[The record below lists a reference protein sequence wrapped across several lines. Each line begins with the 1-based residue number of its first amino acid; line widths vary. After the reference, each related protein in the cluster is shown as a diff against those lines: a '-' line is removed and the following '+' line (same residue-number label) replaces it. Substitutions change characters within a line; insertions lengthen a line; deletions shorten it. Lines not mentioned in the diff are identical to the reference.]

1 MSTNQSPSLGFGATQ
16 LLDAPASFSRRLNQ
30 QTTEAATSNDQYRN
44 QKDLNEPRA
53 FPANDNAAYQLAVI
67 SAYRQVFGNV
77 QPMESERLLS
87 AESQL
92 RNGDISVREF
102 VRRLALSDF
111 YRSRYFDAVS
121 PHRAVELNFKHLLG
135 RPPQDEAEISAHV
148 ATVATY
154 GFEGEI
160 NSYIDS
166 DEYLQTFGEDTVPY
180 PTSWSSP
187 LGQPQSAFNRMA
199 ALEQNFAGSDTA
211 VGNKSQLLGNL
222 ARGYSLSIRI
232 PAQVYRSGSAGSLNR
247 SSAGG
252 TRGVLMPVRRIS
264 ADGGDSAP
272 MRGDIYV
279 GFGLGQRDQEVFERS
294 GGETADQVAG
304 LMRAAY
310 RQVMGN
316 PHLMESERCL
326 TAESQFVEGRLST
339 REFVRA
345 VALSPDYR
353 RRFFESNAPYR
364 FVELNFKHL
373 LGRAPLTQAEVSE
386 HIQRLANEG
395 YEAEINSYIDSDEY
409 QNLFGENT
417 IPFARISSE
426 QGRSQLAFN
435 RHLSLAGGYASSDTV
450 QSASNLVMSVA
461 TNTVPSNWSKTSQR
475 INRIG
480 ANSGTNEP
488 TGKRYRIV
496 VQAQPA
502 GGRQR
507 TPNASYLVSGKD
519 ITSQLGYV
527 HRRGGRILSITE
539 VL

>member
-1 MSTNQSPSLGFGATQ
+1 MPTNQSPALGFGATQ
-16 LLDAPASFSRRLNQ
+16 LIGGPASFSRSQGQ
-30 QTTEAATSNDQYRN
+30 QATEAAISNDRYRN
-44 QKDLNEPRA
+44 QRVLSAPES
-53 FPANDNAAYQLAVI
+53 FTANDNSAYQFAVI
-67 SAYRQVFGNV
+67 AAYRQVFGNV

-102 VRRLALSDF
+102 VRLLALSSF

-135 RPPQDEAEISAHV
+135 RPPQDEAEISVHV
-148 ATVATY
+148 ATIATH

-160 NSYIDS
+160 NSYLDS
-166 DEYLQTFGEDTVPY
+166 DEYLKTFGDDTVPY
-180 PTSWSSP
+180 PTSWNSRP
-187 LGQPQSAFNRMA
+187 GQPQSAFNRMA

-211 VGNKSQLLGNL
+211 VGNKSQLMNNL
-222 ARGYSLSIRI
+222 VRGYSLSIKI
-232 PAQVYRSGSAGSLNR
+232 PAQVYRSGTAASMNR
-247 SSAGG
+247 SSAGMVPG
-252 TRGVLMPVRRIS
+252 MFEPVRRLN

-272 MRGDIYV
+272 LRGDLYV
-279 GFGLGQRDQEVFERS
+279 GFGLGQRQQEVFERS
-294 GGETADQVAG
+294 DGDSADQIAG
-304 LMRAAY
+304 LIRATY

-316 PHLMESERCL
+316 PHLMESERSI

-345 VALSPDYR
+345 VALSSEYR

-373 LGRAPLTQAEVSE
+373 LGRAPLTQAEVSA

-395 YEAEINSYIDSDEY
+395 YEADINSFIDSDEY
-409 QNLFGENT
+409 QSQFGEST
-417 IPFARISSE
+417 IPFVRISSE

-435 RHLSLAGGYASSDTV
+435 RQLALAGGYASSDTV

-461 TNTVPSNWSKTSQR
+461 TNTVPSNWSNTTQR

-480 ANSGTNEP
+480 ANAGTTEP

-507 TPNASYLVSGKD
+507 TPNATYLVSGKD

>member
-1 MSTNQSPSLGFGATQ
+1 MSRNQSSALGFGATQ
-16 LLDAPASFSRRLNQ
+16 LLDAPASFSRKHNVQ
-30 QTTEAATSNDQYRN
+30 ITEPATSNDRYRN
-44 QKDLNEPRA
+44 QQELGALAP
-53 FPANDNAAYQLAVI
+53 FTANDNAAYQLAVI
-67 SAYRQVFGNV
+67 AAYRQVFGNV

-135 RPPQDEAEISAHV
+135 RPPQDEAEISTHV
-148 ATVATY
+148 AIVASH

-160 NSYIDS
+160 NSYLDS
-166 DEYLQTFGEDTVPY
+166 DEYWRTFGDNKVPY
-180 PTSWSSP
+180 PTSWNSP

-211 VGNKSQLLGNL
+211 IGNKSQLLGNL
-222 ARGYSLSIRI
+222 ARGYRLSIKL
-232 PAQVYRSGSAGSLNR
+232 PAQVYRSGNTSSVNR
-247 SSAGG
+247 SATGEA
-252 TRGVLMPVRRIS
+252 RGMFEPVRRIN

-272 MRGDIYV
+272 MRGDLYV
-279 GFGLGQRDQEVFERS
+279 GFGLGQRQQEVFERS
-294 GGETADQVAG
+294 QGDSADQIAG
-304 LMRAAY
+304 LIRATY

-316 PHLMESERCL
+316 PHLMESERNL
-326 TAESQFVEGRLST
+326 TAESQFVEGRLNS

-353 RRFFESNAPYR
+353 RRFFENNAPYR

-386 HIQRLANEG
+386 HIQRLAHEG
-395 YEAEINSYIDSDEY
+395 YEADINSYIDSDEY

-417 IPFARISSE
+417 IPFARIASE
-426 QGRSQLAFN
+426 HGRSQVVFN
-435 RHLSLAGGYASSDTV
+435 RQLSLSGGYASSDSV

-461 TNTVPSNWSKTSQR
+461 TNAVPSNWSNTKQR

-480 ANSGTNEP
+480 ANAGTTEA

-507 TPNASYLVSGKD
+507 TPNATYLVSGKD
-519 ITSQLGYV
+519 MTSQLGYL

>member
-1 MSTNQSPSLGFGATQ
+1 MSNNQSQALGFGATQ
-16 LLDAPASFSRRLNQ
+16 LMDAPASFSRRAIHQ
-30 QTTEAATSNDQYRN
+30 SIKAATSNDRFRN
-44 QKDLNEPRA
+44 QQDLNNPEA
-53 FPANDNAAYQLAVI
+53 FTANDNAAYQLAVI
-67 SAYRQVFGNV
+67 AAYRQVFGNV

-92 RNGDISVREF
+92 SNGDISVREF
-102 VRRLALSDF
+102 VRCLALSSF

-135 RPPQDEAEISAHV
+135 RPPQSEAEISAHV
-148 ATVATY
+148 ATLASS

-160 NSYIDS
+160 NSYLDS

-180 PTSWSSP
+180 PTSWNSP
-187 LGQPQSAFNRMA
+187 LGQPQSAFNRIA

-222 ARGYSLSIRI
+222 ARGSNLSIKV
-232 PAQVYRSGSAGSLNR
+232 PAQVYRSGNVVSVNR
-247 SSAGG
+247 SLTGG
-252 TRGVLMPVRRIS
+252 THGMFNPVRRLN

-272 MRGDIYV
+272 IRGDLYV

-294 GGETADQVAG
+294 GGETTDQIAG
-304 LMRAAY
+304 LIRAAY

-316 PHLMESERCL
+316 PHLMESERSL
-326 TAESQFVEGRLST
+326 TAESQFMEGRLST

-353 RRFFESNAPYR
+353 RRFFETNAPYR

-386 HIQRLANEG
+386 HIQRLANDG

-426 QGRSQLAFN
+426 EGRSQLAFN

-461 TNTVPSNWSKTSQR
+461 TNTVPSNWSNTSQR

-480 ANSGTNEP
+480 ANAGTTEP

-502 GGRQR
+502 GARQR
-507 TPNASYLVSGKD
+507 TPNATYLVSGKD
-519 ITSQLGYV
+519 MTSQLGYV

>member
-1 MSTNQSPSLGFGATQ
+1 MNQSPALGFGAIQ
-16 LLDAPASFSRRLNQ
+16 LLDAPASFSRRLIHQ
-30 QTTEAATSNDQYRN
+30 ATDAATSNSQYRN
-44 QKDLNEPRA
+44 QQDLNGPGA
-53 FPANDNAAYQLAVI
+53 FTASDNASYQLAVI
-67 SAYRQVFGNV
+67 AAYRQVFGNV

-102 VRRLALSDF
+102 VRCLALSSF

-148 ATVATY
+148 ATVATS

-160 NSYIDS
+160 NSYLDS

-180 PTSWSSP
+180 PTSWNSP

-211 VGNKSQLLGNL
+211 VGNKSQLLGSL
-222 ARGYSLSIRI
+222 ARGYSLSIKV
-232 PAQVYRSGSAGSLNR
+232 PAQVYRSRNAGSLNR
-247 SSAGG
+247 SLAGG
-252 TRGVLMPVRRIS
+252 TRGMFEPVRRIN

-272 MRGDIYV
+272 MRGDLYV

-294 GGETADQVAG
+294 GGETADQLAG
-304 LMRAAY
+304 LIRVTY

-316 PHLMESERCL
+316 PHLMESERSL
-326 TAESQFVEGRLST
+326 TAESQFVEGRLNT

-345 VALSPDYR
+345 LALSPDYR

-409 QNLFGENT
+409 QNLFGENI

-461 TNTVPSNWSKTSQR
+461 TNTVPSNWSNTSQR

-480 ANSGTNEP
+480 ANAGTTEP

-507 TPNASYLVSGKD
+507 TPNATYLVSGKD
-519 ITSQLGYV
+519 MTSQLGYV

>member
-1 MSTNQSPSLGFGATQ
+1 MSMNQSPALGFGATQ
-16 LLDAPASFSRRLNQ
+16 LLDAPASFSRRPNHQ
-30 QTTEAATSNDQYRN
+30 ATEAATSNDRFRN
-44 QKDLNEPRA
+44 QQDLNDPGA
-53 FPANDNAAYQLAVI
+53 FTANDNATYQLAVNA
-67 SAYRQVFGNV
+67 AYRQVFGNV

-92 RNGDISVREF
+92 RNGDISVRGF
-102 VRRLALSDF
+102 VRRLALSSF

-148 ATVATY
+148 LTVANS

-160 NSYIDS
+160 NSYLDS

-180 PTSWSSP
+180 PTSWNSP

-222 ARGYSLSIRI
+222 ARGYRLSIKV
-232 PAQVYRSGSAGSLNR
+232 PAQVYRSGNAGSVNR
-247 SSAGG
+247 SMAGG
-252 TRGVLMPVRRIS
+252 TRGMFEPVRRIN

-272 MRGDIYV
+272 MRGDLYV

-294 GGETADQVAG
+294 GGESADQIAG
-304 LMRAAY
+304 LIRAAY

-316 PHLMESERCL
+316 PHLMESERSL
-326 TAESQFVEGRLST
+326 TAESQFAEGRLNT

-386 HIQRLANEG
+386 HIQRLANDG

-461 TNTVPSNWSKTSQR
+461 TNTVPINWSNTTQR

-480 ANSGTNEP
+480 ANAGTTEP

-507 TPNASYLVSGKD
+507 TPNATYLVSGKD
-519 ITSQLGYV
+519 MTSQLGYV

>member
-1 MSTNQSPSLGFGATQ
+1 MNQSPALGFGAIQ
-16 LLDAPASFSRRLNQ
+16 LLDSPASFSRRLNHQ
-30 QTTEAATSNDQYRN
+30 ATDAATSNDRYRN
-44 QKDLNEPRA
+44 QQDLNGLGA
-53 FPANDNAAYQLAVI
+53 FTASDNASYQLAVI
-67 SAYRQVFGNV
+67 AAYRQVFGNV

-102 VRRLALSDF
+102 VRSLALSSF

-148 ATVATY
+148 ATVATS

-160 NSYIDS
+160 NSYLDS

-180 PTSWSSP
+180 PTSWNSP

-222 ARGYSLSIRI
+222 ARGYSLLIKV
-232 PAQVYRSGSAGSLNR
+232 PAQVYRSGNSGSVNR
-247 SSAGG
+247 SLAGG
-252 TRGVLMPVRRIS
+252 TRGMFEPVRRIN

-272 MRGDIYV
+272 MRGDLYV

-294 GGETADQVAG
+294 GGESADQIAG
-304 LMRAAY
+304 LIRAAY

-316 PHLMESERCL
+316 PHLMESERSL
-326 TAESQFVEGRLST
+326 TAESQFAEGRLNT

-435 RHLSLAGGYASSDTV
+435 RHLLLAGGYASSDTV

-461 TNTVPSNWSKTSQR
+461 TNTVPSNWSNTSQR

-480 ANSGTNEP
+480 ANAGTTEP

-507 TPNASYLVSGKD
+507 TPNATYLVSGKD
-519 ITSQLGYV
+519 MTSQLGYV